1 MKLIFD
7 RNARLKKLSAITK
20 RKKIVQNNIGRQQQA
35 ERRAELN
42 SSLNDHRQQKQQIE
56 IKKILLLI
64 TLEFSFYSLVFHY
77 RWG

>member
-1 MKLIFD
+1 M
-7 RNARLKKLSAITK
+7 RLKKLSAITK